1 MHNLMGEFLK
11 KNSNSITNYQLSIT
25 NGYNL
30 MQIFDINK
38 TLKGFDYDNPTQN
51 VSKRQTKPNKI
62 FSFLL
67 GLLFMNISFNIFAQ
81 NKDVNNNNFKL
92 SFFEANIGLD
102 TRYGYVN
109 NTVRADNDSIYKT
122 PKFTLAENRAFG
134 ISGMIKSSLL
144 ANFILNQDNKKW
156 RFGDILWAGLS
167 AGILQNNY
175 DINNNP
181 LKNNKNSIWFAYNFG
196 LGFALTRQFS
206 PKKELGINLTI
217 LKFIVDDVA
226 ENFSGSGLGVRYRYH
241 HFVGEIGTEARR
253 EVFGGWFLPTTI
265 QPRQF
270 YVKGNILLKNQKTIG
285 FQAEI
290 AQNTYKDIVFNNDFQ
305 SNIWSAQLF
314 YGIYF

>member
-1 MHNLMGEFLK
+1 
-11 KNSNSITNYQLSIT
+11 
-25 NGYNL
+25 
-30 MQIFDINK
+30 MQILRINK
-38 TLKGFDYDNPTQN
+38 TLKGFNYHNPTWN
-51 VSKRQTKPNKI
+51 VGKRQTKPNKI

-67 GLLFMNISFNIFAQ
+67 GLFFMTISFNMFAQ
-81 NKDVNNNNFKL
+81 NNENNNFKL

-102 TRYGYVN
+102 TRYAYVN
-109 NTVRADNDSIYKT
+109 NTVRADDDSIYKT
-122 PKFTLAENRAFG
+122 PKRLLAENRASG

-144 ANFILNQDNKKW
+144 ANFILHQDNKKW

-175 DINNNP
+175 DATNNP
-181 LKNNKNSIWFAYNFG
+181 LKNNQNKVWFAYNFG

-226 ENFSGSGLGVRYRYH
+226 ENFSGSGLGVRYRYAN
-241 HFVGEIGTEARR
+241 FVGEIGTEARR

-270 YVKGNILLKNQKTIG
+270 YLKGNLLLKKQKTIG

-290 AQNTYKDIVFNNDFQ
+290 AQNTYKDVVFNNDFQ
-305 SNIWSAQLF
+305 SNIWSAQHF

>member
-1 MHNLMGEFLK
+1 MINNH
-11 KNSNSITNYQLSIT
+11 
-25 NGYNL
+25 
-30 MQIFDINK
+30 IFIKIFARK
-38 TLKGFDYDNPTQN
+38 TLKGFNYHNSAFHVGKQ
-51 VSKRQTKPNKI
+51 QTKPNKI

-67 GLLFMNISFNIFAQ
+67 GLVFMTISFNIFAQ
-81 NKDVNNNNFKL
+81 NQDVNNLKL
-92 SFFEANIGLD
+92 AFFEANIGLD
-102 TRYGYVN
+102 TRYGYIN
-109 NTVRADNDSIYKT
+109 NTVRADDDSIYKT
-122 PKFTLAENRAFG
+122 PKLTLAENRALG

-144 ANFILNQDNKKW
+144 ANFILHQENKKW

-175 DINNNP
+175 DVANNA
-181 LKNNKNSIWFAYNFG
+181 LKNNKNKVWFAYNFG

-226 ENFSGSGLGVRYRYH
+226 ENFSGSGLGVRYRYANI
-241 HFVGEIGTEARR
+241 VGEIGTEARR

-290 AQNTYKDIVFNNDFQ
+290 AQNTYKDTRFNNDFQ
-305 SNIWSAQLF
+305 YNIWSAQLF